1 MKKLIAI
8 LLVLTMLVAVGCTKP
23 TPSETPSASVANN
36 AEAETSVADA
46 DKAEAEATEVEPITL
61 KLGTTGAVTGSI
73 SQAAVYYSEE
83 VEKASGGKLKI
94 EVIGAGSLGTTAQHY
109 AQLREGS
116 LDIFITALDTGTTMA
131 GGEDFAVCVVP
142 YIFKDQA
149 HFAKFLESDILK
161 GMMDKVS
168 EQNKVHYLGAM
179 GFNFPR
185 GLSCTYPVYSV
196 EDVDNLKIRVP
207 ETAAMM
213 RVWEAWGANPQI
225 IASKDLYTSL
235 ESKMVDAQEND
246 LKTSVKNSWLEVTTY
261 YMELEYIQQ
270 GNILYMASSTWDKLT
285 DEQKGWLEAG
295 RIAAHDRFNA
305 DLSIEYESLKEE
317 AIKNGVTFVDADI
330 QSFRDA
336 AAVVAAEMD
345 GELWS
350 AGLYEQIA
358 ALAD

>member
-8 LLVLTMLVAVGCTKP
+8 FLVLTMLLAIGCAKP
-23 TPSETPSASVANN
+23 APASE
-36 AEAETSVADA
+36 A
-46 DKAEAEATEVEPITL
+46 DKAEEAATVTL

-73 SQAAVYYSEE
+73 YQAAVYFAEE
-83 VEKASGGKLKI
+83 VEKASEGKLKI

-116 LDIFITALDTGTTMA
+116 LDIFITALDTGTTMK
-131 GGEDFAVCVVP
+131 GGEDFAVCVAP

-149 HFAKFLESDILK
+149 HFAKFLESDILNE
-161 GMMDKVS
+161 MMDKVS
-168 EQNKVHYLGAM
+168 DENKVHYMGAM

-196 EDVDNLKIRVP
+196 ADVDNLKIRVP

-225 IASKDLYTSL
+225 IASKDLYTAL

-246 LKTSVKNSWLEVTTY
+246 LKTSVNNSWLEVTTY

-270 GNILYMASSTWDKLT
+270 GNILYASSVTWDKLS

-295 RIAAHDRFNA
+295 RAAAHERFNN
-305 DLSIEYESLKEE
+305 DLSVEYEGLKKQ
-317 AIKNGVTFVDADI
+317 AIEDGVTFIDADI

-336 AAVVAAEMD
+336 AAVVAAQMD

-350 AGLYEQIA
+350 AGLYEKIA